1 MPARPSSCFPRTHSP
16 SLFISSRPVCPP
28 CAVHLPPRPPCYRF
42 CGNHIP
48 ETAALRVPCP
58 VDASQYARLLS
69 PSILR
74 PSFVSSPHSP
84 PPLTLLSPPPPPL
97 TLLLP
102 SAAAA
107 SASAGKRAASSSSA
121 AAAAAAAAAR
131 RQMVAALGEGEWQRL
146 LHLLGEAHAVAFG
159 GHGGVRLPPL
169 TPSGE
174 NEHAEMVP
182 SGQAAAPALPPAAEA
197 PRAAAGAA
205 PLFTVQQSVL
215 WPPACDAWEQTAR
228 DMGGSVPFEPRH
240 VKQQASI
247 LANLARVGLLR
258 PLPRPRTVERPATQ
272 TGAQAERGA
281 VVQGDAQG
289 GSTAGHVRGAE
300 QAGAGGA
307 GQQRGGE
314 EAKEARPH
322 AGAAAV
328 QHGGEEA
335 GRQGEEKGLA
345 VPVKEGESRGD
356 GAVDE
361 EGEGEGGGEGEGRVY
376 VELGAGRGYL
386 THMLCSCF
394 HARHVVLVERRAYK
408 FKHLVQGKERMEEQL
423 KGSLFLL
430 LRNRHAEWGWHAC
443 DILTPPFLPSFP
455 LSQTHVLV
463 TDLLLT
469 LFLPLPLLSR
479 PVPFLSL
486 FFFLSFPISLLLSLL
501 SYLSSPFSPF
511 LSLFSF
517 LSFPISLLLSLL
529 SYLSS
534 PFSPFLSLFS
544 FLSFPISL
552 LLSLLSYLSSPF
564 SPFRVITALHIC
576 PTLPYLSL
584 TPHFHS
590 HSHLNSHFFSHSPHP
605 PPCAPLPLPLSPF
618 SSPLPPLSLYYS
630 LFDLPISH

>member
-107 SASAGKRAASSSSA
+107 SASAGKRAASSSS

-345 VPVKEGESRGD
+345 VPVKEGES
-356 GAVDE
+356 
-361 EGEGEGGGEGEGRVY
+361 EGGGEGEGRVY

-394 HARHVVLVERRAYK
+394 LARHVVLVERRAYK
-408 FKHLVQGKERMEEQL
+408 FKLLIFSSPSSFPFPFSLVPFL
-423 KGSLFLL
+423 SYLFFFLSFPISLL
-430 LRNRHAEWGWHAC
+430 L
-443 DILTPPFLPSFP
+443 S
-455 LSQTHVLV
+455 
-463 TDLLLT
+463 
-469 LFLPLPLLSR
+469 LLSYLSS
-479 PVPFLSL
+479 PFSPFLSL
-486 FFFLSFPISLLLSLL
+486 FSFLSFPISLLLSLL

-618 SSPLPPLSLYYS
+618 SSPLLPLSLYYS